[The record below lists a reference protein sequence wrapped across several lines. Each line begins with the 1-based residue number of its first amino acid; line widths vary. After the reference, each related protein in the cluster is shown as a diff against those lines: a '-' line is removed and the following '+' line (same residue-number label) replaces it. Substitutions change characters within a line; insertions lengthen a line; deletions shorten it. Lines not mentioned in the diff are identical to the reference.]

1 MRSKAIFCQ
10 FMHTYHF
17 SNLFILHTMFR
28 TWFYRVSDE
37 KICIDKYRSSFH
49 VATSDMRRQIHYWA
63 LPIIMFFT
71 QKLQYFKPCYYA
83 ITDSY
88 RLVYAWQFSKE
99 ISCNDHSNLKE
110 KNYIIPW
117 IQHLLWNNN
126 INDASGRSAFYSWIY
141 FYFIEVNLWYQEH
154 RSHINH

>member
-1 MRSKAIFCQ
+1 MIDAWDPRQYFVNLCILIISQTYSFYTLCFEHDFIEFPKKKSALTNIDLP
-10 FMHTYHF
+10 FM
-17 SNLFILHTMFR
+17 LLLQI
-28 TWFYRVSDE
+28 WDV
-37 KICIDKYRSSFH
+37 KY
-49 VATSDMRRQIHYWA
+49 IIGHYQ
-63 LPIIMFFT
+63 LLLFFT
-71 QKLQYFKPCYYA
+71 QKLQCFKPCYYA

-141 FYFIEVNLWYQEH
+141 YYFI
-154 RSHINH
+154 